1 MSELIETPTA
11 DESPRRSPPN
21 AEQLLT
27 AAGELIASG
36 WCQNALAEDRYGR
49 QVEPWSERA
58 CRWSPLGALT
68 RVWHE
73 RRGVELDVF
82 ETAYAALALATGGR
96 PEEWN
101 GARWR
106 TKRHVLRAFARARAY
121 LPEAWEQIQSG

>member
-1 MSELIETPTA
+1 MSEVIKTA
-11 DESPRRSPPN
+11 SAGKPADPAPPN
-21 AEQLLT
+21 AEQLLV
-27 AAGELIASG
+27 AAGELIATG
-36 WCQNALAEDRYGR
+36 WCQNALAQDQHGH

-73 RRGVELDVF
+73 RRGVELEVF

-101 GARWR
+101 SARWR
-106 TKRHVLRAFARARAY
+106 SRRHVLRAFARARAC
-121 LPEAWEQIQSG
+121 LPEAREQIQAD